1 MYKKIKTKPKK
12 LQKYAKKIIPGLS
25 QLFGKRPDLYLP
37 GGNWPTYYKK
47 AKGIEVWG
55 VDNKKYNDFT
65 MVGIGTSVLG
75 YSDSDMNKAAIKAIN
90 SSSMNTLNPPED
102 IELAEL
108 LIKLHPWAD
117 SVRYARTGGETMSVA
132 IRIARAYTGK
142 DNILFCGYHGWHDW
156 YLSANIKS
164 SKSLNQHLLKGLK
177 PLGVPKGLRG
187 TVIPFKFNSFDELEK
202 IVKKNSKNCAAIV
215 LEPCRETLPSIKYLK
230 ELKRISKKSKCVLIF
245 DEITSGWRLNTG
257 GIHMK
262 LGVYPDLAIFGKTIA
277 NGIPMGAII
286 GKKKIMQYAEKT
298 FLSSAFWTEK
308 TGPATAVEFI
318 KKHKKL
324 NLGKILENKG
334 KKIKNIWKKAAQ
346 NANLDIEI
354 KGIDPLATFKLNTKT
369 DWPITATYF
378 IQEMLAK
385 KILASDRCYA
395 NYSHTDEKLKLY
407 EKACLE
413 IFKKISYFDRKKQIK
428 KQLKNKVK
436 TMDFG
441 RLN

>member
-1 MYKKIKTKPKK
+1 
-12 LQKYAKKIIPGLS
+12 
-25 QLFGKRPDLYLP
+25 
-37 GGNWPTYYKK
+37 
-47 AKGIEVWG
+47 
-55 VDNKKYNDFT
+55 
-65 MVGIGTSVLG
+65 
-75 YSDSDMNKAAIKAIN
+75 
-90 SSSMNTLNPPED
+90 
-102 IELAEL
+102 
-108 LIKLHPWAD
+108 
-117 SVRYARTGGETMSVA
+117 
-132 IRIARAYTGK
+132 
-142 DNILFCGYHGWHDW
+142 
-156 YLSANIKS
+156 
-164 SKSLNQHLLKGLK
+164 
-177 PLGVPKGLRG
+177 
-187 TVIPFKFNSFDELEK
+187 
-202 IVKKNSKNCAAIV
+202 
-215 LEPCRETLPSIKYLK
+215 
-230 ELKRISKKSKCVLIF
+230 
-245 DEITSGWRLNTG
+245 
-257 GIHMK
+257 
-262 LGVYPDLAIFGKTIA
+262 
-277 NGIPMGAII
+277 
-286 GKKKIMQYAEKT
+286 MQYAEKT